1 MKKLTLEERI
11 TNIENRITKFE
22 SALVRERERE
32 LNNIINEDQDNS
44 NPVTYKVLK
53 RFYGALMDDADP
65 AGLDSVIKACLKDK
79 SYNKEM
85 MLLLIMLKAIT
96 MYRADKPDKL

>member
-11 TNIENRITKFE
+11 NNLENRITKFE
-22 SALVRERERE
+22 SALVRERE
-32 LNNIINEDQDNS
+32 LTNIKIVNEDQDNA

>member
-1 MKKLTLEERI
+1 MAI
-11 TNIENRITKFE
+11 
-22 SALVRERERE
+22 ERE
-32 LNNIINEDQDNS
+32 LDSIKVFNEEDKDNN

-79 SYNKEM
+79 SYSKEM
-85 MLLLIMLKAIT
+85 MLLLIILKAIT
-96 MYRADKPDKL
+96 MYRADKL

>member
-1 MKKLTLEERI
+1 
-11 TNIENRITKFE
+11 
-22 SALVRERERE
+22 
-32 LNNIINEDQDNS
+32 
-44 NPVTYKVLK
+44 
-53 RFYGALMDDADP
+53 MDDADP
-65 AGLDSVIKACLKDK
+65 AGLDSVTKACLKDK

>member
-1 MKKLTLEERI
+1 
-11 TNIENRITKFE
+11 
-22 SALVRERERE
+22 
-32 LNNIINEDQDNS
+32 
-44 NPVTYKVLK
+44 
-53 RFYGALMDDADP
+53 MDDADP
-65 AGLDSVIKACLKDK
+65 AGLDSVIKVCLKDK

>member
-11 TNIENRITKFE
+11 NNLENRITKFE
-22 SALVRERERE
+22 SALVRERE
-32 LNNIINEDQDNS
+32 LANIKIVNEDQDNT
-44 NPVTYKVLK
+44 NPVTHKVLK

>member
-11 TNIENRITKFE
+11 NNLENRITKFE

-32 LNNIINEDQDNS
+32 LLILKQ
-44 NPVTYKVLK
+44 LMK

-96 MYRADKPDKL
+96 MYCADKPDKL

>member
-1 MKKLTLEERI
+1 M
-11 TNIENRITKFE
+11 
-22 SALVRERERE
+22 
-32 LNNIINEDQDNS
+32 LNNIINEDQDNP
-44 NPVTYKVLK
+44 NPVTHKVLK

>member
-11 TNIENRITKFE
+11 NNLENRIAKFE
-22 SALVRERERE
+22 TALTRERVT
-32 LNNIINEDQDNS
+32 NIKIVNEDQDNS